1 MRTAKSRERGNSIVT
16 REENL
21 DYRNRCPYDAM
32 GDYSVFSEPGKD
44 GGQSSAQSNVSVKD
58 IK

>member
-1 MRTAKSRERGNSIVT
+1 MT

-21 DYRNRCPYDAM
+21 LYRRSCPYDAM
-32 GDYSVFSEPGKD
+32 GDYSSLIGEEKKKNRTIDAASSEAIEKGIDP
-44 GGQSSAQSNVSVKD
+44 AVPV